1 MKVRDVLKRLAEDGW
16 IEVKGGKGSHRKFR
30 HPTKPGHVTVAFH
43 SSNADV
49 PVGTLKNILK
59 TAGLEE

>member
-16 IEVKGGKGSHRKFR
+16 IEVSGGKGSHRKFK

-43 SSNADV
+43 SNNADI
-49 PVGTLKNILK
+49 PIGTLKHILK
-59 TAGLEE
+59 TAGLA

>member
-16 IEVKGGKGSHRKFR
+16 IEVKRSGGSHRNFK

-43 SSNADV
+43 SSNADI
-49 PVGTLKNILK
+49 PIGTLKSILK
-59 TAGLEE
+59 AAGLE

>member
-16 IEVKGGKGSHRKFR
+16 VEVKGKATGHRKFK
-30 HPTKPGHVTVAFH
+30 HPTKPGHVTIAFH
-43 SSNADV
+43 SSNADI

-59 TAGLEE
+59 TAGLE